1 MPDCGHTFCEFCVAD
16 ILTGNP
22 KLCPNCKQTV
32 KTRDLEKFFKN
43 QQLIQIMRA
52 AAQKF
57 GESQF
62 MRDDEGIGGTMF
74 TSCTRHLEKKV
85 EYFCK
90 TCSDTVCARCI
101 FDEHNGHELV

>member
-1 MPDCGHTFCEFCVAD
+1 MSV
-16 ILTGNP
+16 
-22 KLCPNCKQTV
+22 
-32 KTRDLEKFFKN
+32 
-43 QQLIQIMRA
+43 
-52 AAQKF
+52 AAQKY

-62 MRDDEGIGGTMF
+62 MRMDEETGGKMF

-101 FDEHNGHELV
+101 FDEHNGHELVQIEDMATSLKQNVLDL

>member
-1 MPDCGHTFCEFCVAD
+1 MS
-16 ILTGNP
+16 I
-22 KLCPNCKQTV
+22 
-32 KTRDLEKFFKN
+32 
-43 QQLIQIMRA
+43 
-52 AAQKF
+52 AAQKY

-62 MRDDEGIGGTMF
+62 MRMDEETGGTAF

-101 FDEHNGHELV
+101 FDEHNGHELVQIEDMATSLKQNVLDL